1 MILSILFMLL
11 FIASASAMFCFL
23 FFLFLPSLKTQNI
36 NTSNPL
42 LSKDE
47 FTDDKELLV
56 SVPVVDSITENED
69 STEIREYDS
78 QFLQLYGEAY
88 NLKEKA
94 SKLSLKNKKVF
105 QFWAKW
111 YSIFYNKRKNEM

>member
-1 MILSILFMLL
+1 MVLSVFFMLL
-11 FIASASAMFCFL
+11 LIISASAVFCFL

-56 SVPVVDSITENED
+56 SVPIIDSIEVED
-69 STEIREYDS
+69 ASVPEDYGS
-78 QFLQLYGEAY
+78 QFLMLYGEAY

-94 SKLSLKNKKVF
+94 PKLSLKNKKVF
-105 QFWAKW
+105 QFWSKW
-111 YSIFYNKRKNEM
+111 YTIFYNKRRNEM